1 MKKIKNKTM
10 KLYRPYYIL
19 SGAII
24 LAIAYAGY
32 EYFSFKTSIIVIIA
46 IIGVSNLFYAFSDP
60 KGDLPE
66 SKFPPGYLFFK
77 SLQQYNADSK
87 QANEDWKSANR
98 KILICPKCNIKE
110 KMLNLFNKKNP
121 QMMIYN
127 EGKPRVRATDGLHIY
142 PMICFNCKT
151 MSEYAS
157 DINNQS
163 GKAIEGIEYFKT
175 KKISQKEKSEALN
188 YAKSL
193 NNKILIDKIKKLK

>member
-1 MKKIKNKTM
+1 M

-19 SGAII
+19 YGIII

-46 IIGVSNLFYAFSDP
+46 IIGACNLLYAFSDP
-60 KGDLPE
+60 KGDLPK
-66 SKFPPGYLFFK
+66 SKFPTGYLFFK
-77 SLQQYNADSK
+77 SFQQFNADSK
-87 QANEDWKSANR
+87 QANEDWKNANE
-98 KILICPKCNIKE
+98 KILICPKCKIKE
-110 KMLNLFNKKNP
+110 KMFNLLNKKNP

-157 DINNQS
+157 DIDSQS

-193 NNKILIDKIKKLK
+193 NNKILIDKIKKL

>member
-1 MKKIKNKTM
+1 M
-10 KLYRPYYIL
+10 
-19 SGAII
+19 
-24 LAIAYAGY
+24 
-32 EYFSFKTSIIVIIA
+32 F
-46 IIGVSNLFYAFSDP
+46 
-60 KGDLPE
+60 
-66 SKFPPGYLFFK
+66 
-77 SLQQYNADSK
+77 
-87 QANEDWKSANR
+87 
-98 KILICPKCNIKE
+98 
-110 KMLNLFNKKNP
+110 NLFNKKNP
-121 QMMIYN
+121 QMMVYN

>member
-1 MKKIKNKTM
+1 M

-19 SGAII
+19 SGIII
-24 LAIAYAGY
+24 LAIAYACY
-32 EYFSFKTSIIVIIA
+32 AYFSFKTLIIVIIA
-46 IIGVSNLFYAFSDP
+46 IIGASNLFYAFTDP
-60 KGDLPE
+60 KGDLPK

-77 SLQQYNADSK
+77 SFQQFNADSK
-87 QANEDWKSANR
+87 QANEDWKSANK
-98 KILICPKCNIKE
+98 KILICPKCKIKE
-110 KMLNLFNKKNP
+110 KMFNLLNKKNP

>member
-24 LAIAYAGY
+24 LAIAYVGY

-87 QANEDWKSANR
+87 QADEDLKSANR
-98 KILICPKCNIKE
+98 KILICPKCKIKE
-110 KMLNLFNKKNP
+110 KMFNLFNKKNP
-121 QMMIYN
+121 QMMFYN
-127 EGKPRVRATDGLHIY
+127 EGKPRVRATDGSHIY

>member
-10 KLYRPYYIL
+10 RLYRPYYIL

-66 SKFPPGYLFFK
+66 SKFPPGHLFLK

-87 QANEDWKSANR
+87 QANEDLKSANK
-98 KILICPKCNIKE
+98 KILICPKCKIKE
-110 KMLNLFNKKNP
+110 KMFNLYNKKNP

-157 DINNQS
+157 DPNNQS

>member
-87 QANEDWKSANR
+87 QADEDLKSANR
-98 KILICPKCNIKE
+98 KILICPKCKIKE
-110 KMLNLFNKKNP
+110 KMFNLFNKKNP

-127 EGKPRVRATDGLHIY
+127 EGKPRVRASDGLHIY

-151 MSEYAS
+151 MSELSS
-157 DINNQS
+157 DPNNQS

>member
-1 MKKIKNKTM
+1 M
-10 KLYRPYYIL
+10 KLYRPFYIL
-19 SGAII
+19 SGTII

-46 IIGVSNLFYAFSDP
+46 IIGASNIFYAFSDP
-60 KGDLPE
+60 KGDLPK
-66 SKFPPGYLFFK
+66 SKFPPGYFFFK

-87 QANEDWKSANR
+87 QADEDLKSANK
-98 KILICPKCNIKE
+98 KILICPKCKVKE
-110 KMLNLFNKKNP
+110 KMFNLLNKKNP
-121 QMMIYN
+121 QMMMYN
-127 EGKPRVRATDGLHIY
+127 EGKPRIRAADGLHIY

-151 MSEYAS
+151 MTELAS
-157 DINNQS
+157 DPNNLS

-193 NNKILIDKIKKLK
+193 NNKILIDKIKKLF